1 MATKTASRFTV
12 KTFRRFF
19 PSLGNRSSGRTKTL
33 LPTSSLYASPADP
46 DRLQCPSHL
55 FRDPLGR
62 RGLPRTRA
70 VRNTV
75 LGRPPTAS
83 SAISPANV
91 LLASDE
97 PSAILLYLILSVWS
111 YVASPRRHPARLLRG
126 RNEITPKKEKQ
137 RHATQKWRPEHRRA
151 GHMRKPKQERRKNPT
166 GSTFNLST
174 SKN

>member
-1 MATKTASRFTV
+1 MVATKTASRFTV
-12 KTFRRFF
+12 KMFRRFF

-46 DRLQCPSHL
+46 DRLRCPSHL
-55 FRDPLGR
+55 FRDPLGC

-70 VRNTV
+70 VRSTV

-97 PSAILLYLILSVWS
+97 PSAILLYLILSAWR
-111 YVASPRRHPARLLRG
+111 YVASPRRRPARLLRG
-126 RNEITPKKEKQ
+126 KNETTPKKRKTVSRDAKMETRTQESGAHAETQTGTEEKSD
-137 RHATQKWRPEHRRA
+137 R
-151 GHMRKPKQERRKNPT
+151 
-166 GSTFNLST
+166 LYI
-174 SKN
+174 

>member
-33 LPTSSLYASPADP
+33 LPTSSLY
-46 DRLQCPSHL
+46 RLQCPSHL

-62 RGLPRTRA
+62 RGLPGTRA
-70 VRNTV
+70 VRSTV

-97 PSAILLYLILSVWS
+97 PSAILPYLILSVWR
-111 YVASPRRHPARLLRG
+111 YVASPRRRPARLLRG
-126 RNEITPKKEKQ
+126 KNETTPKKRKTASRDAKMETRTQESGAHAETQTGTEEKSD
-137 RHATQKWRPEHRRA
+137 R
-151 GHMRKPKQERRKNPT
+151 
-166 GSTFNLST
+166 LYI
-174 SKN
+174 